1 MPESELVDNLGDFF
15 VPDAQ
20 LGFGVELDLEDVPV
34 DKLFRVG
41 FGRDFNFYL
50 KVFDGNAEVVL
61 EKADEV
67 ETALEL
73 VHIIVSKV
81 KKPCRGQ

>member
-1 MPESELVDNLGDFF
+1 
-15 VPDAQ
+15 
-20 LGFGVELDLEDVPV
+20 
-34 DKLFRVG
+34 VG